1 MATYEATRYDY
12 SGANI
17 TGLVGVDTGSIIP
30 WPTASAP
37 TGYLNCDGAAV
48 SRSTYSALF
57 AVIGTTYGTG
67 DGSSTFNVPSLTDRI
82 PVGKSDSISLASTG
96 GANTANITSVTAGN
110 TTIDTNT
117 MASHAHGTD
126 SGSNRNTGSSGSQCP
141 TTSQSSANN
150 AGGGSAHN
158 HSASSASVSLLQP
171 TIDINYVI
179 KT

>member
-1 MATYEATRYDY
+1 MATYEASRYDY
-12 SGANI
+12 DGSNI
-17 TGLVGVDTGSIIP
+17 SGLVGVDTGSIIP

-57 AVIGTTYGTG
+57 AVISTTYGSG
-67 DGSSTFNVPSLTDRI
+67 NGSTTFNVPNLFDKI
-82 PVGKSDSISLASTG
+82 VVGKSNGKALASTG
-96 GANTANITSVTAGN
+96 GANTSNISGVNAGN
-110 TTIDTNT
+110 TTISNSTLP
-117 MASHAHGTD
+117 SHAHVTV
-126 SGSNRNTGSSGSQCP
+126 SSSNRNTGSNGNQCP
-141 TTSQSSANN
+141 TTSTQSGNN
-150 AGGGSAHN
+150 TGGGGSHS